1 MGKSRHVFHMMT
13 HIYTRLGQ
21 WEMCLQ
27 YGEVNVHYTHALDYL
42 AYAYLQTGEDREVGQ
57 ILKSA
62 EQLQPERGDDVT
74 ARAYFAELLSITSG
88 AEEPRSRIKEIRA
101 FMKTG

>member
-27 YGEVNVHYTHALDYL
+27 YGEVNIHYTHALDYL

-62 EQLQPERGDDVT
+62 EQLQPEPGMT
-74 ARAYFAELLSITSG
+74 
-88 AEEPRSRIKEIRA
+88 
-101 FMKTG
+101 